1 MSKKIHQ
8 ELFRIAKEILEKDKT
23 PDLQKVYDQTLSLF
37 EQLILIKHSG
47 ELSGDLSQ
55 ELDLKFDNRIDF
67 IKADD
72 KEITEEDFQKTDS
85 QDLLDLNNSVKD
97 IVKETME
104 KRSHEVQ
111 IDELTTQDLSFEPKE
126 KVSTQKEIIKE
137 RLNDKFSKGLQ
148 IDINDRLAF
157 IKHLFNKS
165 PNEYQRAISQI
176 STLQSWNQAKVFI
189 LEMVKPD
196 YDNWKGK
203 ELYEERF
210 LKIIENNF

>member
-67 IKADD
+67 IKGDD

-97 IVKETME
+97 IVKETLE

-157 IKHLFNKS
+157 IKHLFDKR

-176 STLQSWNQAKVFI
+176 STFQSWNQAKVFI

-196 YDNWKGK
+196 YDNWNGK

>member
-37 EQLILIKHSG
+37 EQLILMKHFG

-55 ELDLKFDNRIDF
+55 ELDLKFDKRIDF
-67 IKADD
+67 IKTDD
-72 KEITEEDFQKTDS
+72 EEIMEEDFQKTDS

-97 IVKETME
+97 IVKETP
-104 KRSHEVQ
+104 KKTSHKVQ
-111 IDELTTQDLSFEPKE
+111 MDELTTQDLSFEPKE

-148 IDINDRLAF
+148 IDLNDRLAF
-157 IKHLFNKS
+157 IKHLFDKR

-176 STLQSWNQAKVFI
+176 STFQSWNQAKVFI

>member
-8 ELFRIAKEILEKDKT
+8 ELFRIAKEILDKDKT

-37 EQLILIKHSG
+37 EQLILIKNSG

-55 ELDLKFDNRIDF
+55 EIDLKFDNRIDF

-72 KEITEEDFQKTDS
+72 KEISEEDFQKTDS

-97 IVKETME
+97 IFKDTPE
-104 KRSHEVQ
+104 KTSHEVQ
-111 IDELTTQDLSFEPKE
+111 MDELTTQDLSFEPKE

-148 IDINDRLAF
+148 IDLNDRQAF
-157 IKHLFNKS
+157 IKYLFDKK
-165 PNEYQRAISQI
+165 PNDYQRAISQI
-176 STLQSWNQAKVFI
+176 STFQSWNQAKVFI

-196 YDNWKGK
+196 YDNWNGK

>member
-1 MSKKIHQ
+1 MPKKIHQ
-8 ELFRIAKEILEKDKT
+8 ELQRIAKEILKKDKKQ
-23 PDLQKVYDQTLSLF
+23 DLQKVYDQTLSLF

-47 ELSGDLSQ
+47 ELNGDLSN
-55 ELDLKFDNRIDF
+55 ELDLKYDNMIDF
-67 IKADD
+67 IKADN
-72 KEITEEDFQKTDS
+72 KENTEVDFRKTDS
-85 QDLLDLNNSVKD
+85 KDPLNFNNSVKD
-97 IVKETME
+97 IVKETLE
-104 KRSHEVQ
+104 KNIHEAKSS
-111 IDELTTQDLSFEPKE
+111 ELTTQDLSFEPKE
-126 KVSTQKEIIKE
+126 KASEQKEIIKE

-148 IDINDRLAF
+148 IDLNDRLAF
-157 IKHLFNKS
+157 IKHLFDKS

-176 STLQSWNQAKVFI
+176 STFQYWNQAKSFI

>member
-1 MSKKIHQ
+1 M
-8 ELFRIAKEILEKDKT
+8 
-23 PDLQKVYDQTLSLF
+23 
-37 EQLILIKHSG
+37 
-47 ELSGDLSQ
+47 SQ
-55 ELDLKFDNRIDF
+55 ELDLKFDKRIDF
-67 IKADD
+67 IKKDD
-72 KEITEEDFQKTDS
+72 EEIMEEDFQKTDS

-97 IVKETME
+97 IVKETP
-104 KRSHEVQ
+104 KKTSHEVQ
-111 IDELTTQDLSFEPKE
+111 MDELTTQDLSFEPKE
-126 KVSTQKEIIKE
+126 KVSTQKETIKE

-157 IKHLFNKS
+157 IKHLFNKR

>member
-23 PDLQKVYDQTLSLF
+23 QDLQKVYDQTLSLF

-72 KEITEEDFQKTDS
+72 EEISEEDFQKTDS

-97 IVKETME
+97 IVNETLE
-104 KRSHEVQ
+104 KKRHEAQ
-111 IDELTTQDLSFEPKE
+111 MDELTTQDLSFEPKE

-157 IKHLFNKS
+157 IKHLFDKR

-176 STLQSWNQAKVFI
+176 STFQSWNQAKVFI

>member
-23 PDLQKVYDQTLSLF
+23 LDLQKAYDQTLSIL
-37 EQLILIKHSG
+37 EQLILIKYSKD
-47 ELSGDLSQ
+47 LSGDLSQ
-55 ELDLKFDNRIDF
+55 ELDLKLDNTIDF
-67 IKADD
+67 IKAHDREN
-72 KEITEEDFQKTDS
+72 KEEDFQMTDRR
-85 QDLLDLNNSVKD
+85 DLPDLNNSVKD
-97 IVKETME
+97 IVKETHE
-104 KRSHEVQ
+104 KTSHEAQ
-111 IDELTTQDLSFEPKE
+111 IDGLTTQDLSFEPKE

-148 IDINDRLAF
+148 IDLNDRLAF
-157 IKHLFNKS
+157 IKHLFDKR

-176 STLQSWNQAKVFI
+176 STFQSWNQAKVFI

>member
-23 PDLQKVYDQTLSLF
+23 LDLQKAYDQTLSLL
-37 EQLILIKHSG
+37 EQLILIKYSE

-55 ELDLKFDNRIDF
+55 ELDLKLDNTIDF

-72 KEITEEDFQKTDS
+72 RENTKEDFQMTDR
-85 QDLLDLNNSVKD
+85 QDLPDLNNSVKD
-97 IVKETME
+97 IVNETLE
-104 KRSHEVQ
+104 KKRHEAQ
-111 IDELTTQDLSFEPKE
+111 MDELTTQDLSFEPKE

-157 IKHLFNKS
+157 IKHLFDKR

-176 STLQSWNQAKVFI
+176 STFQSWNQAKVFI

>member
-23 PDLQKVYDQTLSLF
+23 PDLRKVYDQTLSLF
-37 EQLILIKHSG
+37 EQLILIKHFG

-72 KEITEEDFQKTDS
+72 KEITEEDFQKTVSHDP
-85 QDLLDLNNSVKD
+85 LDLNNSVKD
-97 IVKETME
+97 IVKETLE
-104 KRSHEVQ
+104 KKSHEVKM
-111 IDELTTQDLSFEPKE
+111 DELTTQDLSFEPKE

-157 IKHLFNKS
+157 IKHLFDKS

>member
-23 PDLQKVYDQTLSLF
+23 LDLQKAYDQTLSLL
-37 EQLILIKHSG
+37 EQLILIKYSE

-55 ELDLKFDNRIDF
+55 EFDLKLDNTIDF
-67 IKADD
+67 IKADNREN
-72 KEITEEDFQKTDS
+72 KEEDFQMTDR
-85 QDLLDLNNSVKD
+85 QDLPDLNNSVKD
-97 IVKETME
+97 IVKETH
-104 KRSHEVQ
+104 KKTDHEAQ

-148 IDINDRLAF
+148 IDLNDRLAF
-157 IKHLFNKS
+157 IKHLFDKR

-176 STLQSWNQAKVFI
+176 STFQSWNQAKVFI

>member
-1 MSKKIHQ
+1 MSKKIYQ

-23 PDLQKVYDQTLSLF
+23 LDLQKAYDQTLSLM
-37 EQLILIKHSG
+37 EQLILIKYSE
-47 ELSGDLSQ
+47 ELGGDLSR
-55 ELDLKFDNRIDF
+55 ELDLKLDNTIDF
-67 IKADD
+67 IEAEDR
-72 KEITEEDFQKTDS
+72 ENTEEDFQMTDR
-85 QDLLDLNNSVKD
+85 QDLPDLNYSVKD
-97 IVKETME
+97 IVKETHE
-104 KRSHEVQ
+104 KTSHEAQ

-126 KVSTQKEIIKE
+126 NISTQKEIIKE

-148 IDINDRLAF
+148 IDLNDRLAF
-157 IKHLFNKS
+157 IKHLFDKR

-176 STLQSWNQAKVFI
+176 STFQSWNQAKVFI

>member
-72 KEITEEDFQKTDS
+72 EEISEEDFQKTDS

-97 IVKETME
+97 VVNETLE
-104 KRSHEVQ
+104 KKSHEAQ
-111 IDELTTQDLSFEPKE
+111 MDELTTQDLSFEPKE

-157 IKHLFNKS
+157 IKHLFDKR

-176 STLQSWNQAKVFI
+176 STFQSWNQAKVFI

-196 YDNWKGK
+196 YDNWNGK

>member
-37 EQLILIKHSG
+37 EQLILIKYFG

-72 KEITEEDFQKTDS
+72 QEIREEDFQKTDS

-97 IVKETME
+97 IVKETLE
-104 KRSHEVQ
+104 KSSHEVQ
-111 IDELTTQDLSFEPKE
+111 ANELTAHDLSFEPKE
-126 KVSTQKEIIKE
+126 KVFTQKEIIKE

-157 IKHLFNKS
+157 IKHLFDKR

-176 STLQSWNQAKVFI
+176 STFQSWNQAKVFI

>member
-72 KEITEEDFQKTDS
+72 EEISEEDFQKTDS

-97 IVKETME
+97 IVKETLE

-111 IDELTTQDLSFEPKE
+111 MDELTTQDLSFEPKE

-148 IDINDRLAF
+148 IDLNDRLAF

>member
-1 MSKKIHQ
+1 
-8 ELFRIAKEILEKDKT
+8 
-23 PDLQKVYDQTLSLF
+23 
-37 EQLILIKHSG
+37 
-47 ELSGDLSQ
+47 
-55 ELDLKFDNRIDF
+55 LK
-67 IKADD
+67 
-72 KEITEEDFQKTDS
+72 
-85 QDLLDLNNSVKD
+85 
-97 IVKETME
+97 
-104 KRSHEVQ
+104 
-111 IDELTTQDLSFEPKE
+111 TQDLSFEPKE

-157 IKHLFNKS
+157 IKHLFDKR

-176 STLQSWNQAKVFI
+176 STFQSWNQAKVFI

>member
-97 IVKETME
+97 IVKETLE

-111 IDELTTQDLSFEPKE
+111 IDELTNQDLSFEPKE

-148 IDINDRLAF
+148 IDLNDRLAF
-157 IKHLFNKS
+157 IKHLFDKS

-176 STLQSWNQAKVFI
+176 STFQSWNQAKVFI

>member
-8 ELFRIAKEILEKDKT
+8 ELCRIAKEILEKDKT
-23 PDLQKVYDQTLSLF
+23 LDLDKVYDQTLSLF
-37 EQLILIKHSG
+37 EKLILIKYSE
-47 ELSGDLSQ
+47 ELSGDLSD
-55 ELDLKFDNRIDF
+55 ELDLKYDNTIDF

-72 KEITEEDFQKTDS
+72 KENMEADFQKIDS
-85 QDLLDLNNSVKD
+85 QDQLNLNNSVKD
-97 IVKETME
+97 IVKETQE
-104 KRSHEVQ
+104 KTTHEAQ
-111 IDELTTQDLSFEPKE
+111 MAELTNQDLSFEPKE
-126 KVSTQKEIIKE
+126 KLSTQKEIIKE

-148 IDINDRLAF
+148 IDLNDRLAF
-157 IKHLFNKS
+157 IKHLFDKR

-176 STLQSWNQAKVFI
+176 STFQSWNQAKVFI